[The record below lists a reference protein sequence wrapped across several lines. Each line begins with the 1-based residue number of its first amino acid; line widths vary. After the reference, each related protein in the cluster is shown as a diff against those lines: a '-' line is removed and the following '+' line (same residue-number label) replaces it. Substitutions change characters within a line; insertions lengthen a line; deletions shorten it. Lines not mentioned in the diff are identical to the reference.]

1 MANDR
6 QTTNYLDLILPKGPE
21 YYSVQDG
28 NTNFTILDTKIEE
41 IVNSITSLNI
51 NINSTIKKVVADL
64 IGGATEGID
73 SLKDILDLLNDPESG
88 ELVKINEAIN
98 QRLTIESFDQF
109 KTEHTKVHD
118 TIDGRL
124 TAIDDATTGSVV
136 REQTARIAADE
147 ALNEKIGSLELLKT
161 SNKEDV
167 INAINEIVGNIGT
180 LTSLKTSVKTSIVNA
195 INSNKESIDALTTDT
210 SGYNNKNGFYFYNL
224 KNVLISDK
232 SDDCYSYSNVS
243 GNTYAFNIALKN
255 IKLFYYGKIIDIN
268 QTYRMQTPT
277 TGTYVIYVGMQINET
292 DYMSNNDTGYTIL
305 ETSGEDLAISP
316 SNWVIGCE
324 RSATNNENIPITLP
338 DDGLIHNG
346 VVFKQPLIRISV
358 TNSTSGSTINSISW
372 VNDNNLPT
380 LDYTNYYDYV
390 NGIYRLVEENLDDTI
405 NSKIDELNEIVGKS
419 NSFGGFTGG
428 SSASATTGGAI
439 GSGASATNGGAVGSS
454 ASATYGGGAVGF
466 GASATYGGGA
476 VGYSASSNTGG
487 AVGSDASA
495 FSGGAVGSGAK
506 TSTGFAG
513 GYSASAT
520 SGGAVGS
527 DAEETDGG
535 FAGGSNASANQGG
548 AVGHSAKTSHGFAGG
563 YNAQTVDD
571 ENNGIDAIQLGT
583 GTNSTAKTLQVYEY
597 QLMGANG
604 NIPSDRLKN
613 SSGGFAAGNGA
624 SATYGGGAVGNGAS
638 ATYGGA
644 VGYNASTTNGGAVGN
659 YASATE
665 GGGAVGYNASTTN
678 GGAVGYSASATS
690 GGAVGLNAS
699 TTNGG
704 AVGNYASATEG
715 GAVGN
720 YARTDTGFAGG
731 YNAKTVDD
739 ENNGIDAIQLG
750 TGTNSTAK
758 TLQVYDYQ
766 LMTADG
772 NIPSGRLKTSNGGFA
787 GGSSASATSGGAV
800 GNNAKETNGGF
811 AGGTGASA
819 AYGGAVGYNASTD
832 TGGAVGYSAS
842 ATTGGAVGR
851 DASANTGGAVG
862 YSASATSGGAVGSG
876 ASTTTGGAVGSG
888 ASATSGG
895 AVGYNAKTGTGFAGG
910 YNAKTQDSSG
920 DGIDAIQL
928 GSGKNSTAKTLQVYN
943 YQLMDAYGNIPLDRI
958 QSALDES
965 GISYSAS
972 SNTGGS
978 VGWNA
983 SVTSGAAVGSKA
995 SANKGGAV
1003 GHSAKTSHGFAGG
1016 YNAQTVDDENN
1027 GIDAIQ
1033 LGTGTNSVAKTL
1045 QVYEYQ
1051 LMDANGNIPK
1061 ERLMDNLNSYYTITG
1076 TTTFG
1081 YHMIA
1086 KVKDITKPMYAEV
1099 ICGFYPKNDHT
1110 CIGKISIYYSPINE
1124 KKGSCKCIE
1133 NYVSHET
1140 DYTTGTTQSA
1150 SIGLLNVNNEVYIYM
1165 HTGSVLFN
1173 YNYYYYNISGV
1184 NIEIFDTASFMTTSS
1199 LESSSAIRLSSVSVN
1214 SSSPIIG
1221 RFVADTPTPI

>member
-210 SGYNNKNGFYFYNL
+210 SDYNNKNGFYFYNL

-232 SDDCYSYSNVS
+232 SDYCYSYSNVS
-243 GNTYAFNIALKN
+243 GNTYAFDIALKN

-277 TGTYVIYVGMQINET
+277 TGTYIIYVGMQINET

-305 ETSGEDLAISP
+305 ETSGDDLAISP

-390 NGIYRLVEENLDDTI
+390 NGIYRLVEENLGDTI

-419 NSFGGFTGG
+419 NSFGGFVGG
-428 SSASATTGGAI
+428 SSASASYGGAV
-439 GSGASATNGGAVGSS
+439 GYKASAGAGGAVGYDASASNGGAVGFD
-454 ASATYGGGAVGF
+454 ASAGTGGAVGWTARATSGGAVGNNAKTSTGF
-466 GASATYGGGA
+466 AGGYNAKTQDSSGDGIDAIQLGTGTNSTAKTLQVYNYQLMTADGNIPLDRIQSALDENGISGGQETAHTHANKDVLDGISSSDITNWNNKADKQNSNGGFAAGNGASATYGGGA
-476 VGYSASSNTGG
+476 VGYNASASNGG
-487 AVGSDASA
+487 AVGNYASATEGGGAVGYDASTTNGGA
-495 FSGGAVGSGAK
+495 VGYNAYAYSGGAVGLNASTTNGGAVGNYASATEGGAVGNYAK

-513 GYSASAT
+513 GYNAKTQDSSGDGIDAIQLGTGTNSTEKTLQVYNYQLMTADGNIPSDRLKNSNGGFAAGNSASATIGGAVGYSASAT
-520 SGGAVGS
+520 SGGAVGYN
-527 DAEETDGG
+527 AKETNGG
-535 FAGGSNASANQGG
+535 FAGGSSASAFSGGAIGYNASAIYGGGAVGLNASATYGGAVGSGASATTGGAVGNNASATTGGGAVGYNAKTSHGFAGGYNAKTQDSSGDGIDAIQLGSGTNSTAKTLQVYEYQLMDADGNIPLDRIQSALDESGISYSASSNTGGSVGWNASVTSGSAVGCKASANQGG

-571 ENNGIDAIQLGT
+571 ENNGIDAIQLG
-583 GTNSTAKTLQVYEY
+583 S
-597 QLMGANG
+597 
-604 NIPSDRLKN
+604 
-613 SSGGFAAGNGA
+613 
-624 SATYGGGAVGNGAS
+624 
-638 ATYGGA
+638 
-644 VGYNASTTNGGAVGN
+644 
-659 YASATE
+659 
-665 GGGAVGYNASTTN
+665 
-678 GGAVGYSASATS
+678 
-690 GGAVGLNAS
+690 
-699 TTNGG
+699 
-704 AVGNYASATEG
+704 
-715 GAVGN
+715 
-720 YARTDTGFAGG
+720 
-731 YNAKTVDD
+731 
-739 ENNGIDAIQLG
+739 
-750 TGTNSTAK
+750 GTNSTAK
-758 TLQVYDYQ
+758 TLQVYD
-766 LMTADG
+766 
-772 NIPSGRLKTSNGGFA
+772 
-787 GGSSASATSGGAV
+787 
-800 GNNAKETNGGF
+800 
-811 AGGTGASA
+811 
-819 AYGGAVGYNASTD
+819 
-832 TGGAVGYSAS
+832 
-842 ATTGGAVGR
+842 
-851 DASANTGGAVG
+851 
-862 YSASATSGGAVGSG
+862 
-876 ASTTTGGAVGSG
+876 
-888 ASATSGG
+888 
-895 AVGYNAKTGTGFAGG
+895 
-910 YNAKTQDSSG
+910 
-920 DGIDAIQL
+920 
-928 GSGKNSTAKTLQVYN
+928 
-943 YQLMDAYGNIPLDRI
+943 
-958 QSALDES
+958 
-965 GISYSAS
+965 
-972 SNTGGS
+972 
-978 VGWNA
+978 
-983 SVTSGAAVGSKA
+983 
-995 SANKGGAV
+995 
-1003 GHSAKTSHGFAGG
+1003 
-1016 YNAQTVDDENN
+1016 
-1027 GIDAIQ
+1027 
-1033 LGTGTNSVAKTL
+1033 
-1045 QVYEYQ
+1045 YQ

-1076 TTTFG
+1076 TATFG

-1099 ICGFYPKNDHT
+1099 ICGFYPKTDHT
-1110 CIGKISIYYSPINE
+1110 CIGKISIYYSPVNE
-1124 KKGSCKCIE
+1124 KKGICKCIE

-1140 DYTTGTTQSA
+1140 DYSTDTTQSA
-1150 SIGLLNVNNEVYIYM
+1150 SIGLVNVNNEVYIYM

-1199 LESSSAIRLSSVSVN
+1199 LESSSAIRLSSASVN

>member
-118 TIDGRL
+118 TINGRL
-124 TAIDDATTGSVV
+124 TAIDDTTTGSVV

-210 SGYNNKNGFYFYNL
+210 SDYNSKNGFYFYNL

-243 GNTYAFNIALKN
+243 GNTYAFDIALKN

-390 NGIYRLVEENLDDTI
+390 NGICRLVEENLGDTI

-428 SSASATTGGAI
+428 SSAFATTGGA
-439 GSGASATNGGAVGSS
+439 
-454 ASATYGGGAVGF
+454 
-466 GASATYGGGA
+466 
-476 VGYSASSNTGG
+476 VGYN
-487 AVGSDASA
+487 
-495 FSGGAVGSGAK
+495 
-506 TSTGFAG
+506 
-513 GYSASAT
+513 ASAT

-527 DAEETDGG
+527 
-535 FAGGSNASANQGG
+535 SASTTTGG
-548 AVGHSAKTSHGFAGG
+548 AVGS
-563 YNAQTVDD
+563 
-571 ENNGIDAIQLGT
+571 
-583 GTNSTAKTLQVYEY
+583 
-597 QLMGANG
+597 GAYA
-604 NIPSDRLKN
+604 
-613 SSGGFAAGNGA
+613 SSGGAVGDGASTTTSGGAVGNNA
-624 SATYGGGAVGNGAS
+624 SATYGGAVGNGAS

-644 VGYNASTTNGGAVGN
+644 VGDGASTTFGGAIGSS
-659 YASATE
+659 ASTTS
-665 GGGAVGYNASTTN
+665 GGAVGYNAKSGSGFAGGYNAKTQDSSGDGIDAIQLGTGTNSTEKTLQVYDYQLMDADGN
-678 GGAVGYSASATS
+678 IPSDRLKTSNGGFAAGDGATAFSGGAVGNGAYATYGGGAVGSSASATS
-690 GGAVGLNAS
+690 GGAVGDGASTIAGGAVGSSASATSGGAVGSNAKETDGGFAGGSSASAISGGAVGFRASAFSGGAVGSGAS
-699 TTNGG
+699 TTSGGAVGSGASATYGGAVGSGASTTTGG
-704 AVGNYASATEG
+704 AVGN
-715 GAVGN
+715 GAKSG
-720 YARTDTGFAGG
+720 TGFAGG
-731 YNAKTVDD
+731 YNAKTQTSSSVA
-739 ENNGIDAIQLG
+739 IDAIQLG

-766 LMTADG
+766 LM
-772 NIPSGRLKTSNGGFA
+772 
-787 GGSSASATSGGAV
+787 
-800 GNNAKETNGGF
+800 
-811 AGGTGASA
+811 
-819 AYGGAVGYNASTD
+819 
-832 TGGAVGYSAS
+832 
-842 ATTGGAVGR
+842 
-851 DASANTGGAVG
+851 
-862 YSASATSGGAVGSG
+862 
-876 ASTTTGGAVGSG
+876 
-888 ASATSGG
+888 
-895 AVGYNAKTGTGFAGG
+895 
-910 YNAKTQDSSG
+910 
-920 DGIDAIQL
+920 
-928 GSGKNSTAKTLQVYN
+928 
-943 YQLMDAYGNIPLDRI
+943 
-958 QSALDES
+958 
-965 GISYSAS
+965 
-972 SNTGGS
+972 
-978 VGWNA
+978 
-983 SVTSGAAVGSKA
+983 
-995 SANKGGAV
+995 
-1003 GHSAKTSHGFAGG
+1003 
-1016 YNAQTVDDENN
+1016 
-1027 GIDAIQ
+1027 
-1033 LGTGTNSVAKTL
+1033 
-1045 QVYEYQ
+1045 
-1051 LMDANGNIPK
+1051 DANGNIPK
-1061 ERLMDNLNSYYTITG
+1061 ERLRLMDNLNSYYTITG

-1110 CIGKISIYYSPINE
+1110 CIGKISIYYSPVNE
-1124 KKGSCKCIE
+1124 KKGICKCIE

-1140 DYTTGTTQSA
+1140 DYTTDTTQSA
-1150 SIGLLNVNNEVYIYM
+1150 SIELVNVNNEVYICM
-1165 HTGSVLFN
+1165 NTGSVIFN

-1199 LESSSAIRLSSVSVN
+1199 LESSSAIRLSSASVN

>member
-118 TIDGRL
+118 TVNGRL
-124 TAIDDATTGSVV
+124 TAIDDPVTGSVAV
-136 REQTARIAADE
+136 EQTARIAADE

-210 SGYNNKNGFYFYNL
+210 SDYNSKNGFYFYNL

-243 GNTYAFNIALKN
+243 GNTYAFDIALKN

-390 NGIYRLVEENLDDTI
+390 NGIYRLVEENLGDTI

-428 SSASATTGGAI
+428 SSAFATTGGAVGNKASAFSGGAI
-439 GSGASATNGGAVGSS
+439 GQGASAIS
-454 ASATYGGGAVGF
+454 GGAVGF
-466 GASATYGGGA
+466 SASAT
-476 VGYSASSNTGG
+476 T
-487 AVGSDASA
+487 
-495 FSGGAVGSGAK
+495 GGAVGSGAK
-506 TSTGFAG
+506 TSA
-513 GYSASAT
+513 
-520 SGGAVGS
+520 
-527 DAEETDGG
+527 
-535 FAGGSNASANQGG
+535 
-548 AVGHSAKTSHGFAGG
+548 
-563 YNAQTVDD
+563 
-571 ENNGIDAIQLGT
+571 
-583 GTNSTAKTLQVYEY
+583 
-597 QLMGANG
+597 
-604 NIPSDRLKN
+604 
-613 SSGGFAAGNGA
+613 
-624 SATYGGGAVGNGAS
+624 
-638 ATYGGA
+638 
-644 VGYNASTTNGGAVGN
+644 
-659 YASATE
+659 
-665 GGGAVGYNASTTN
+665 
-678 GGAVGYSASATS
+678 
-690 GGAVGLNAS
+690 
-699 TTNGG
+699 
-704 AVGNYASATEG
+704 
-715 GAVGN
+715 
-720 YARTDTGFAGG
+720 
-731 YNAKTVDD
+731 
-739 ENNGIDAIQLG
+739 
-750 TGTNSTAK
+750 
-758 TLQVYDYQ
+758 
-766 LMTADG
+766 
-772 NIPSGRLKTSNGGFA
+772 
-787 GGSSASATSGGAV
+787 
-800 GNNAKETNGGF
+800 
-811 AGGTGASA
+811 
-819 AYGGAVGYNASTD
+819 
-832 TGGAVGYSAS
+832 
-842 ATTGGAVGR
+842 
-851 DASANTGGAVG
+851 
-862 YSASATSGGAVGSG
+862 
-876 ASTTTGGAVGSG
+876 
-888 ASATSGG
+888 
-895 AVGYNAKTGTGFAGG
+895 GFAGG

-928 GSGKNSTAKTLQVYN
+928 GSGTNST
-943 YQLMDAYGNIPLDRI
+943 
-958 QSALDES
+958 
-965 GISYSAS
+965 
-972 SNTGGS
+972 
-978 VGWNA
+978 
-983 SVTSGAAVGSKA
+983 
-995 SANKGGAV
+995 
-1003 GHSAKTSHGFAGG
+1003 
-1016 YNAQTVDDENN
+1016 
-1027 GIDAIQ
+1027 
-1033 LGTGTNSVAKTL
+1033 AKTL

-1110 CIGKISIYYSPINE
+1110 CIGKISIYYSPVNE
-1124 KKGSCKCIE
+1124 KKGICKCIE

-1140 DYTTGTTQSA
+1140 DDTTQSA

-1165 HTGSVLFN
+1165 YTGSVLFN

-1184 NIEIFDTASFMTTSS
+1184 NIEIFDTDSFMTTSY
-1199 LESSSAIRLSSVSVN
+1199 LESNSAIRLSSASVN